1 MSAQKKRRQK
11 NHKGNSKK
19 SRLIAL
25 LVALVIFLALI
36 VNTVCTLTY
45 NKVYEGVYVEGE
57 SIAGLSQEE
66 LKDKIPELL
75 DLSEVYEITLNI
87 GGATETLSTL
97 ALAPALDTEKMT
109 EVAFSYGRNK
119 KGLGRL
125 SEISG
130 LKKNNVN
137 VPYILSF
144 DEFELQNTLNKISKA
159 LEITAV
165 DNTIEIGTDSLTIT
179 RGVRGL
185 GIDYND
191 VKTALTDCILNGK
204 REISV
209 SLKDINPEEITVD
222 FIKRHVFSKAQ
233 DATYTISNH
242 RLIYTESHPGVKLN
256 EREVKRAIKEYE
268 NSKTLIIPAKIT
280 QPKVS
285 TEELKNSIVG
295 DELGTYTTDY
305 SSSSSDRAHNISL
318 ASGKINGYVLA
329 PGEEF
334 SYNDVVG
341 PRTVERGF
349 KMANVYVGNTV
360 QPGIGGGICQVS
372 STLFNAVVFADL
384 EITERRNHS
393 LPVSY
398 APMGRDATVSYGAID
413 FKFKNNTSKPIEIR
427 VTCENRKNTVSIY
440 GTDENPEREIKFET
454 EKTGTSAPKVV
465 KKEDN
470 TIPEGTIKVE
480 SEGTSG
486 SSYTTYKVI
495 YENGVVTSR
504 DVLCKSVYKGKD
516 RVELVG
522 TLKEEPEPSP
532 TPSASPSPAPT
543 PAPTETPAPTP
554 SIAPVN
560 PGASEE

>member
-11 NHKGNSKK
+11 NHKGNRKK
-19 SRLIAL
+19 ITALI
-25 LVALVIFLALI
+25 VALVIFLTLVI
-36 VNTVCTLTY
+36 STISTLTY
-45 NKVYEGVYVEGE
+45 SKVYEGVFIEGE
-57 SIAGLSQEE
+57 SVSGLTEEE

-97 ALAPALDTEKMT
+97 ALAPALDADKMT
-109 EVAFSYGRNK
+109 EMAFMYGRQK
-119 KGLGRL
+119 KGLFRL
-125 SEISG
+125 SEIFD

-144 DEFELQNTLNKISKA
+144 DEFELQKTLNKISET

-179 RGVRGL
+179 RGVKGL

-191 VKTALTDCILNGK
+191 VKTALNDCILNGK

-222 FIKRHVFSKAQ
+222 FIKRHVFSEAQ

-242 RLIYTESHPGVKLN
+242 RLMFTESHPGVKLN

-480 SEGTSG
+480 SEGSSG
-486 SSYTTYKVI
+486 SSYTTYKVV
-495 YENGVVTSR
+495 YENGVVKSR

-522 TLKEEPEPSP
+522 TLKEEPEPSA
-532 TPSASPSPAPT
+532 TPSASPEPT
-543 PAPTETPAPTP
+543 PAPTEAPAPTP
-554 SIAPVN
+554 SVIPTN
-560 PGASEE
+560 PGTSEE

>member
-11 NHKGNSKK
+11 NHKGNRKK
-19 SRLIAL
+19 ITAL
-25 LVALVIFLALI
+25 VVALVIFLTLVI
-36 VNTVCTLTY
+36 STISTLTY
-45 NKVYEGVYVEGE
+45 SKVYEGVFIEGE
-57 SIAGLSQEE
+57 SVSGLTEEE
-66 LKDKIPELL
+66 LKGKIPELL

-97 ALAPALDTEKMT
+97 ALAPALDADKMT
-109 EVAFSYGRNK
+109 EMAFMYGRQN
-119 KGLGRL
+119 KGLLRL
-125 SEISG
+125 SEIFD

-137 VPYILSF
+137 IPYILSF
-144 DEFELQNTLNKISKA
+144 DEFELQKTLNKISQT

-165 DNTIEIGTDSLTIT
+165 DNAIEIGADSLTIT
-179 RGVRGL
+179 RGVKGL

-191 VKTALTDCILNGK
+191 VKTALNDCILNGK

-222 FIKRHVFSKAQ
+222 FIKRHVFSEAQ

-242 RLIYTESHPGVKLN
+242 RLMFTESHAGVKLN

-480 SEGTSG
+480 SEGSSG
-486 SSYTTYKVI
+486 SSYTTYKVV
-495 YENGVVTSR
+495 YENGVVKSR

-522 TLKEEPEPSP
+522 TLKEEPEPSA
-532 TPSASPSPAPT
+532 TPSASPEPT
-543 PAPTETPAPTP
+543 PTPTEAPAPTP
-554 SIAPVN
+554 SVVPTN
-560 PGASEE
+560 PGTSEE